1 MGCRELSEAY
11 IVEHAKRYA
20 LAAVENDSRK
30 NYDAA
35 IRNYEAAATLL
46 ERAVRLYPDHP
57 LRDTFIL
64 YIKKYRNRAAILK
77 KMMIPQGG
85 PRDEEIYI
93 EDDEVQEDQETNESG
108 SLDNLKPP
116 AFVQTEKPNVTFD
129 EIAGLEDAKQAI
141 REAIIFPIERPDL
154 FPLGW
159 PRGILLFGPPGN
171 GKTMLAAAIANEVDG
186 EFLYVDAASIM
197 SKWLGEGEKNVKR
210 LFKYAR
216 AKAETG
222 IPVIIFI
229 DEIDALLG
237 VNISEVGG
245 EVRVRNQF
253 LKEMDG
259 LQDKDRNY
267 HVYVIGATNKPWKLD
282 EPFIRRF
289 QKRIFIPLPDKETRR
304 KILELYTKR
313 LDLDNDVD
321 LDVLAEKME
330 GYSGSDIK
338 DVVQAAYMVTVRE
351 FFENKEGRE
360 KPRPVSM
367 RDFEVVISKRK
378 PSVNKK
384 MLEMYDKWFEEY
396 KAL

>member
-1 MGCRELSEAY
+1 MSEAY

-20 LAAVENDSRK
+20 LAAVENDSKK

-46 ERAVRLYPDHP
+46 ERAVKLYPDHP

-64 YIKKYRNRAAILK
+64 YIRKYRNRVAILR
-77 KMMIPQGG
+77 KMMIPQGA
-85 PRDEEIYI
+85 PRDDEIYI
-93 EDDEVQEDQETNESG
+93 EDDEPEEEQETHEPTTPEK
-108 SLDNLKPP
+108 LKPP
-116 AFVQTEKPNVTFD
+116 VFVQTEKPNITFD

-141 REAIIFPIERPDL
+141 RESIIFPIERPDL

-159 PRGILLFGPPGN
+159 PRGLLLFGPPGN

-259 LQDKDRNY
+259 LQDKDKNY

-289 QKRIFIPLPDKETRR
+289 QKRIFIPLPDKETRK
-304 KILELYTKR
+304 KILELYTRR
-313 LDLDNDVD
+313 LDLDSDVD
-321 LDVLAEKME
+321 LNILAEMME

-351 FFENKEGRE
+351 FFENRGGKE

-367 RDFEVVISKRK
+367 KDFELVISKRK

>member
-1 MGCRELSEAY
+1 MSEAY

-20 LAAVENDSRK
+20 LAAFENDTKK
-30 NYDAA
+30 NYEAA
-35 IRNYEAAATLL
+35 IRNYEAAANLL
-46 ERAVRLYPDHP
+46 ERAVKLYPDHP

-64 YIKKYRNRAAILK
+64 YIRKYRKRAAFLRK
-77 KMMIPQGG
+77 LMIPQGTSG
-85 PRDEEIYI
+85 EEEDVYV
-93 EDDEVQEDQETNESG
+93 EDDRGESDDATVEREESTSG
-108 SLDNLKPP
+108 TLKPP

-129 EIAGLEDAKQAI
+129 DIAGLDEAKQAI
-141 REAIIFPIERPDL
+141 KEAIIFPIKRPDL

-197 SKWLGEGEKNVKR
+197 SKWLGEGEKNVKK
-210 LFKYAR
+210 LFRYAR
-216 AKAETG
+216 ERAEQG
-222 IPVIIFI
+222 VPVIIFI

-237 VNISEVGG
+237 INISEVGG

-259 LQDKDRNY
+259 LQDKDKNY

-289 QKRIFIPLPDKETRR
+289 QKRIFIPLPDKATRK
-304 KILELYTKR
+304 KILELYTRR
-313 LDLDNDVD
+313 LDLAEDVD
-321 LDVLAEKME
+321 LDLLAEKME

-338 DVVQAAYMVTVRE
+338 DVVQAAYMITVRE
-351 FFENKEGRE
+351 YFEKQGEKE

-367 RDFEVVISKRK
+367 SDFEVVLSKRK
-378 PSVNKK
+378 PSVNRK
-384 MLEMYDKWFEEY
+384 MLEMYEKWFEEY

>member
-1 MGCRELSEAY
+1 MSEAY

-20 LAAVENDSRK
+20 LAAVENDSKK

-64 YIKKYRNRAAILK
+64 YIRKYRNRVTILR
-77 KMMIPQGG
+77 KMMIPQGAL
-85 PRDEEIYI
+85 RDRDDEIYI
-93 EDDEVQEDQETNESG
+93 EDDENQEDDDKTRETANT
-108 SLDNLKPP
+108 DTLKPP
-116 AFVQTEKPNVTFD
+116 GFVQTEKPNLTFD
-129 EIAGLEDAKQAI
+129 EIAGLDDAKQAI

-171 GKTMLAAAIANEVDG
+171 GKTMLAAGIANEVDG

-222 IPVIIFI
+222 IPIIIFI
-229 DEIDALLG
+229 DEIDALIG

-259 LQDKDRNY
+259 LQDKDKNY

-289 QKRIFIPLPDKETRR
+289 QKRIFIPLPDKETRE
-304 KILELYTKR
+304 KILELYTHR
-313 LDLDNDVD
+313 LDLDSDVN

-351 FFENKEGRE
+351 FFENRGEGM

-367 RDFEVVISKRK
+367 KDFDLVLSKRK

-384 MLEMYDKWFEEY
+384 MLEMYDKWFDEY